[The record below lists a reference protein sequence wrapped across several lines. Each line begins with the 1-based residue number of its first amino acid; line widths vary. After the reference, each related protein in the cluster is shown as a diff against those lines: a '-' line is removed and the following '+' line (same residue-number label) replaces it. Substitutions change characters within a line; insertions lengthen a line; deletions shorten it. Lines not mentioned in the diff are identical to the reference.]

1 MKKIIFTFLLFLSF
15 KVYAIENISINSE
28 ALIPYYSSE
37 IHIYNYYSLED
48 SIKIVITSSKGEKVN
63 GYGVF
68 NLSEGENIF
77 KVSSSIDG
85 DYIIRVYKNHKNET
99 SEAKLK
105 SLIVEGYELNYNE
118 GIYEYYIDLTNQIN
132 LNIDYELYNYLDNVV
147 ISGNGNFNKNDNI
160 ITIKVSNL
168 NYNNTYTIHCMKTI
182 KVNSVISKN
191 MKEKKINKNAIII
204 SISIASSTIIFF
216 SFYILFIKKLI

>member
-85 DYIIRVYKNHKNET
+85 DYIIRVYKNYKNET

-216 SFYILFIKKLI
+216 CFYILFIKKLI

>member
-28 ALIPYYSSE
+28 ALIPYFSSE
-37 IHIYNYYSLED
+37 IHIYNYYTLED

-85 DYIIRVYKNHKNET
+85 DYIIRVYKNYKNET

-118 GIYEYYIDLTNQIN
+118 EIYEYYIDLTNQIN
-132 LNIDYELYNYLDNVV
+132 LNIDY
-147 ISGNGNFNKNDNI
+147 
-160 ITIKVSNL
+160 
-168 NYNNTYTIHCMKTI
+168 
-182 KVNSVISKN
+182 
-191 MKEKKINKNAIII
+191 
-204 SISIASSTIIFF
+204 
-216 SFYILFIKKLI
+216 